1 MKTEDKGLGAVK
13 VPDELFQA
21 KAAVKRPTRCR
32 VGLPEKTSLPIIGGG
47 TRAFDAVFDW
57 DLMAA
62 RGTVEGL
69 EVLVGIQQCA
79 VVFYKEQG

>member
-1 MKTEDKGLGAVK
+1 MKTEKPIT
-13 VPDELFQA
+13 VPDSLFTPA
-21 KAAVKRPTRCR
+21 PKPKRPTKCR

-79 VVFYKEQG
+79 VVFYKEQP